1 MQTVP
6 FTLTD
11 KDVENFTQEIMA
23 LRRAANERIS
33 IDDFKH
39 LKKIERWGKLST
51 LAGYGTAW
59 IAPNPISAFLMSQ
72 GNVTR
77 WTTIA
82 HHVLHK
88 GFDKIEGIP
97 ERYTSKGFAKGW
109 RRFLDWNDW
118 MLPEAWSN
126 EHNKLHHY
134 NLGEAADPDQVELN
148 LEWLRDSKL
157 PMPLRY
163 AVVALFAATW
173 KPLYYAPNTLK
184 HLTSTKNN
192 VLGEERD
199 SATLTQLALWNP
211 LNPAARDLWSKCLLP
226 YIFVKFVLIPL
237 AFTPLGPI
245 AVINVWINTL
255 LAEIISNLH
264 AFLVIVPNHVGNDI
278 LLFEDVANNKSE
290 FFLRQITGSTNFK
303 TGGDLNDMLHG
314 WLNYQIEHH
323 LWPDLP
329 MSEYQRLQPQVK
341 ALCEKYGIPYVQESV
356 WVRLKKTVDVMVG
369 NSSMPRQ
376 KSVSSNKRSQTSTQH
391 TKSTPKIISA

>member
-1 MQTVP
+1 MTTVP
-6 FTLTD
+6 FTLSD
-11 KDVENFTQEIMA
+11 QDVENFTQEIMA
-23 LRRAANERIS
+23 LRRAANERLS
-33 IDDFKH
+33 LEDFKH
-39 LKKIERWGKLST
+39 LKKIERWGKLSS

-59 IAPNPISAFLMSQ
+59 IAPNLISAFLMSQ

-148 LEWLRDSKL
+148 LEWLRDSNL
-157 PMPLRY
+157 PMPIRY

-173 KPLYYAPNTLK
+173 KPVYYAPNTLK
-184 HLTSTKNN
+184 HLRSTKNN

-226 YIFVKFVLIPL
+226 YIFVKFVLMPL
-237 AFTPLGPI
+237 LFIPLGPV

-264 AFLVIVPNHVGNDI
+264 GFLVVVPNHAGNDI
-278 LLFEDVANNKSE
+278 LLFEDSANNKSE

-303 TGGDLNDMLHG
+303 TGGDINDMLHG

-341 ALCEKYGIPYVQESV
+341 ALCQKYGIPYVQESV
-356 WVRLKKTVDVMVG
+356 WVRLKKTVDIMVG
-369 NSSMPRQ
+369 NNAMPRQ
-376 KSVSSNKRSQTSTQH
+376 KSVSSNQRSSHKNKTDV
-391 TKSTPKIISA
+391 KDMA

>member
-1 MQTVP
+1 MTTYP
-6 FTLTD
+6 FTLND
-11 KDVENFTQEIMA
+11 QDVDNFTQEIMA
-23 LRRAANERIS
+23 LRRAANERMGLE
-33 IDDFKH
+33 DFKH
-39 LKKIERWGKLST
+39 LQKIERWGRLST

-59 IAPNPISAFLMSQ
+59 LAPNPVSAFLISQ

-97 ERYTSKGFAKGW
+97 TRYTSQGFAKGW

-118 MLPEAWSN
+118 LLPDAWSN

-134 NLGEAADPDQVELN
+134 NLGEAQDPDQVELN
-148 LEWLRDSKL
+148 LDWLRHSNL
-157 PMPLRY
+157 PMPVRY
-163 AVVALFAATW
+163 AIVGLFAATW

-184 HLTSTKNN
+184 HLRSNKNN
-192 VLGEERD
+192 VLGQERD

-211 LNPAARDLWSKCLLP
+211 LNPAARDLWSQCLLP

-237 AFTPLGPI
+237 LFIPLGPI

-264 AFLVIVPNHVGNDI
+264 AFLVIVPNHVGDDI
-278 LLFEDVANNKSE
+278 LLFEEAATNKSE
-290 FFLRQITGSTNFK
+290 FFLRQITGSANFK
-303 TGGDLNDMLHG
+303 TGGDFNDFLHG

-356 WVRLKKTVDVMVG
+356 WKRLKKTVDVMVG

-376 KSVSSNKRSQTSTQH
+376 TSVSRNVRKTTADAQVLAATSL
-391 TKSTPKIISA
+391 